1 MTTRPGNPITLE
13 DAAASLGV
21 HYMTAYR
28 YIRVGRLP
36 AEQRGGRWWVDPA
49 DVDRL
54 RTAAPAAPG
63 RGGAQSKR
71 RWVGPRDR
79 LLDRLLAGDGPGSWA
94 VVERA
99 LSGGAAASDIHLR
112 LLAPAMRTIGDR
124 WADGSIGVDAE
135 HRATAVAMR
144 LVGRL
149 GPLFAHRG
157 PPAAGTVILGGAPGD
172 PHLLPLLMVADLLR
186 QAGVRV
192 IDLGADLPEQSFV
205 DAAGAVDDLRAVGVS
220 VSTDSA
226 TARAAGV
233 VEAVRRA
240 RPDCRIY
247 LGGPAIPTEPA
258 ARELGAD
265 GWAAGADGLV
275 RLLAVPRPP
284 TTVIS
289 PLPIARAKRSPRP
302 PGRR

>member
-1 MTTRPGNPITLE
+1 MTAPPGDLVTLE
-13 DAAASLGV
+13 DAAALLGV

-28 YIRVGRLP
+28 YVRLGRLP
-36 AEQRGGRWWVDPA
+36 AEQRGGRWWVDAA

-54 RTAAPAAPG
+54 RAGAKAAPG
-63 RGGAQSKR
+63 RGRAQSGR
-71 RWVGPRDR
+71 RWAGPRER
-79 LLDRLLAGDGPGSWA
+79 LLARLLAGDVSGSWA

-99 LSGGAAASDIHLR
+99 LAGGAVAGDVHLR

-135 HRATAVAMR
+135 HRASAVAMR

-157 PPAAGTVILGGAPGD
+157 PATGGTVILGGAPGD
-172 PHLLPLLMVADLLR
+172 PHQLPLLMVTDILR

-192 IDLGADLPEQSFV
+192 VDLGADLPEQSFV

-220 VSTDSA
+220 VSADGA
-226 TARAAGV
+226 KAKAAGV
-233 VEAVRRA
+233 AEAVRRS

-247 LGGPAIPTEPA
+247 LGGPALPTEPA

-265 GWAAGADGLV
+265 GWAADAVDLV
-275 RLLAVPRPP
+275 RLLEAPAPPP
-284 TTVIS
+284 TVNAS
-289 PLPIARAKRSPRP
+289 PPARAKRSPRP
-302 PGRR
+302 PRPR